1 MKKSICIL
9 AILGLLITGCAAAYA
24 SNAKGPRQ
32 VNVTVKEFTVEMS
45 TRTIPVNTPFKVI
58 VTNRGAIEHEIVLEK
73 ADAVDEALEGVG
85 DDGEIEHIAPGST
98 RSAVWTINEPGEY
111 KLGCHTPGHYEAGM
125 FQTFT
130 VSAAAA
136 GAPVGL
142 VAMGG
147 LLGWPM
153 AGALAGLAIIVIVAA
168 GLILRMRMKGARIL

>member
-1 MKKSICIL
+1 M
-9 AILGLLITGCAAAYA
+9 TGCAVANA
-24 SNAKGPRQ
+24 SDAKGPRQ
-32 VNVTVKEFTVEMS
+32 VNVTLKEFTVEMS

-58 VTNRGAIEHEIVLEK
+58 TTNRGAIEHEIVLEK
-73 ADAVDEALEGVG
+73 ADDVDEALEGVG

-98 RSAVWTINEPGEY
+98 RTAVWTINEPGEY

-136 GAPVGL
+136 GAPAGL
-142 VAMGG
+142 AAMGG

-153 AGALAGLAIIVIVAA
+153 AGALAALAIIVIVAA
-168 GLILRMRMKGARIL
+168 GLILRMMMKRAKIL

>member
-1 MKKSICIL
+1 M
-9 AILGLLITGCAAAYA
+9 TGCAVANA
-24 SNAKGPRQ
+24 SDAKGPRQ
-32 VNVTVKEFTVEMS
+32 VNVTLKEFTIEMS

-73 ADAVDEALEGVG
+73 ADDMDEALEGVG

-98 RSAVWTINEPGEY
+98 RTAVWTINEPGEY

-130 VSAAAA
+130 VSTAAA

-142 VAMGG
+142 VVMGG

-153 AGALAGLAIIVIVAA
+153 VGALSALAIIVIVAG
-168 GLILRMRMKGARIL
+168 GLILRMMMKRA